1 MYSLWFSLTYFVVES
16 AACDDVSGRPVCA
29 GHHPRRRHRHRVL
42 LVRRERV
49 PHDQLAILP
58 IQSRIGRAERDLTD
72 GLTNLR
78 RGDQMSLVRAPVE
91 AEDLRVVALQTPSH
105 LPKDDNQNRMRKS
118 SQVLIQ

>member
-1 MYSLWFSLTYFVVES
+1 MIVHLIVQPATGDHVPR
-16 AACDDVSGRPVCA
+16 GPVRA
-29 GHHPRRRHRHRVL
+29 RHDPRRRHRHRVL
-42 LVRRERV
+42 LVRGERV

-58 IQSRIGRAERDLTD
+58 IQSRIGRAERDFTD